1 MNKFNKLIPVAGALA
16 LLCTSGGAHAFDM
29 TNGDW
34 KFSFNGNVNVDY
46 VFSSCESS
54 STAKAITTVGGA
66 CTGTA
71 SGSSVSN
78 IGNGLLPAAMSFGVA
93 TTEEGYDIAAHFG
106 LYPGISTNDGGSP
119 NLQQGVPAGT
129 NVALGTTGL
138 DVRQVYMTFGN
149 KDLGTFTLGRNFG
162 LFGFDAIIN
171 DMTIPGVGVAGGLSG
186 SSPANTSLGSIG
198 FGYIYT
204 DTLAQMDY
212 TTPDYAGFNATLGIF
227 DPINSLT
234 APGTAQPKTAPGVHG
249 KLAYT
254 YAFNK
259 GTKLYLSSA
268 FLDQSQKYL
277 VGTTPYSYNGFGIDA
292 LAKLDIN
299 AFQAMA
305 YYYRGSGLG
314 TTGLFVLSDD
324 GLGDKRA
331 SSGYLLQGTYTINK
345 LKLGLNYGVSKLS
358 YANAADQLSV
368 PDLLKSNS
376 KVTAGL
382 YYSLTKHLTLLTEV
396 SDVDTKA
403 HDGNSNRSVNGNIG
417 AFLSF

>member
-1 MNKFNKLIPVAGALA
+1 
-16 LLCTSGGAHAFDM
+16 M
-29 TNGDW
+29 T
-34 KFSFNGNVNVDY
+34 
-46 VFSSCESS
+46 
-54 STAKAITTVGGA
+54 
-66 CTGTA
+66 
-71 SGSSVSN
+71 
-78 IGNGLLPAAMSFGVA
+78 L
-93 TTEEGYDIAAHFG
+93 
-106 LYPGISTNDGGSP
+106 
-119 NLQQGVPAGT
+119 
-129 NVALGTTGL
+129 
-138 DVRQVYMTFGN
+138 
-149 KDLGTFTLGRNFG
+149 
-162 LFGFDAIIN
+162 
-171 DMTIPGVGVAGGLSG
+171 PGVGVAGGLSG
-186 SSPANTSLGSIG
+186 ASPANTSLGSIG

-212 TTPDYAGFNATLGIF
+212 TTPDYFGFKGTIGIF

-305 YYYRGSGLG
+305 YYYHGSGLG

-324 GLGDKRA
+324 GLGNKRD